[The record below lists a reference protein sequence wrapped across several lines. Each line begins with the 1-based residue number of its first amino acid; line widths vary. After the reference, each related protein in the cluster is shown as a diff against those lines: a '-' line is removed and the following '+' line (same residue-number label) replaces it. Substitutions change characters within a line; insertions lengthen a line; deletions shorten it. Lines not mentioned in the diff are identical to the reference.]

1 MEAEAEE
8 NPNRWK
14 ITEGKPEKLL
24 AKRRAKHFQP
34 CFGVMRHQ
42 RSRERERQGEN
53 MLSYNDLPGKSVLI
67 YIYTYL
73 WQVQREI
80 GCETRRCF

>member
-1 MEAEAEE
+1 M
-8 NPNRWK
+8 R
-14 ITEGKPEKLL
+14 IDGKSERRQAGKAVGKTWRKAFL
-24 AKRRAKHFQP
+24 AVL
-34 CFGVMRHQ
+34 GVMRLQ
-42 RSRERERQGEN
+42 RSRDHA